1 MSLID
6 MLENLNDS
14 NAHLLIGQLVRDNA
28 RLVKKNKNG
37 NQARRALQQAYDLRL
52 LRLTKVEQELQD
64 LKIKQFNQLTEATG

>member
-1 MSLID
+1 MI
-6 MLENLNDS
+6 ENLNDS
-14 NAHLLIGQLVRDNA
+14 NAHILIGQLVRDNA

-64 LKIKQFNQLTEATG
+64 LKIKQFHQEATG